1 MLVIAVLTTELA
13 SNTAAANMLV
23 PVAIAVAKTAGVSP
37 VPPALAVGLG
47 ASMAFMLPISTPPNA
62 IVYGS
67 GRVPITAMIT
77 TGVLLDLVM
86 CGVVLGMMYVLCP
99 VLGLM

>member
-1 MLVIAVLTTELA
+1 
-13 SNTAAANMLV
+13 
-23 PVAIAVAKTAGVSP
+23 
-37 VPPALAVGLG
+37 
-47 ASMAFMLPISTPPNA
+47 MAFMLPISTPPNA

-86 CGVVLGMMYVLCP
+86 CGVVLGMMYLLCP